1 LIETKR
7 PSLVKPTLNTRFH
20 IDYNWWEKNYR
31 NWRVYLRSYMCQEHQ
46 RIFTEQ
52 NSDELVDWVDPETA
66 EVHRVDGMQHVLISH
81 CAKEPGFITDH
92 TALVDAVFR
101 VFLAN
106 GNTPLNCMELYERLG
121 KPPETILRT
130 LSGLRVYKGLRPL
143 IDE

>member
-20 IDYNWWEKNYR
+20 IDFNWWEKNDR
-31 NWRVYLRSYMCQEHQ
+31 NWRVYLRSYLCQEHQ
-46 RIFTEQ
+46 KFFIEQ
-52 NSDELVDWVDPETA
+52 NSNELIDWVDPETA
-66 EVHRVDGMQHVLISH
+66 EVQRVDGMQHTLISH

-106 GNTPLNCMELYERLG
+106 GNTPLNCLDLNERLG
-121 KPPETILRT
+121 KSPDTILRT
-130 LSGLRVYKGLRPL
+130 ISGLRVYKGLRPL
-143 IDE
+143 IS

>member
-1 LIETKR
+1 
-7 PSLVKPTLNTRFH
+7 
-20 IDYNWWEKNYR
+20 
-31 NWRVYLRSYMCQEHQ
+31 MCQEHQ

>member
-20 IDYNWWEKNYR
+20 IDFNWWEKNDR
-31 NWRVYLRSYMCQEHQ
+31 NWRVYLRSYLCQDHQ
-46 RIFTEQ
+46 KFFIEQ
-52 NSDELVDWVDPETA
+52 NSNELIDWVDPETA
-66 EVHRVDGMQHVLISH
+66 EVQRVDGMQHTLISH

-106 GNTPLNCMELYERLG
+106 GNTPLNCLDLNERLG
-121 KPPETILRT
+121 KSPDTILRT
-130 LSGLRVYKGLRPL
+130 ISGLRVYKGLRPL
-143 IDE
+143 IS